1 MSESC
6 TPLRNGKFDR
16 PAAKHP
22 KLDRNIVLERFAAS
36 VATGWFAN
44 YPDDAVCEMLT
55 ANKSA
60 IAKHVLD
67 MGEALTDE
75 FMRRIEQ

>member
-1 MSESC
+1 MNDK
-6 TPLRNGKFDR
+6 PR
-16 PAAKHP
+16 HP

-36 VATGWFAN
+36 VATGWFGS
-44 YPDDAVCEMLT
+44 YPSDADYSYLV
-55 ANKSA
+55 ANKVGTAKA
-60 IAKHVLD
+60 ILD